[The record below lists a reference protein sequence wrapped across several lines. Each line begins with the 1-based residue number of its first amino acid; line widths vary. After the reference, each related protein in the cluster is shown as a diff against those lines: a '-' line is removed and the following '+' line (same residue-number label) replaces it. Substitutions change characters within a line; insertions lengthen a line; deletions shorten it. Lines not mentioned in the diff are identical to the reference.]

1 MTSTKTEEP
10 GTELEVVQ
18 DWTPFL
24 LGDETPEFADPE
36 QASRDIVMQILAAP
50 DMDAVLDMAG
60 TTPIGD
66 LINVPIRILDAR
78 AMRSAYEQGATMYLL
93 LTVAE
98 LETGDVRKVTCGAR
112 NVMAQLYRWDQLG
125 RPEFECV
132 CRPTDKP
139 TANGYYPLWL
149 KRVSS

>member
-1 MTSTKTEEP
+1 MGSTKTSEP

-24 LGDETPEFADPE
+24 LGDSTPEFIDPE
-36 QASRDIVMQILAAP
+36 QASRDIVMQILSAP

-66 LINVPIRILDAR
+66 ITGRPIRILNAR

-93 LTVAE
+93 LDVAD
-98 LETGDVRKVTCGAR
+98 LETGETLKVTCGAR
-112 NVMAQLYRWDQLG
+112 NVMAQLYRWEQLG
-125 RPEFECV
+125 RPTFDCV

-139 TANGYYPLWL
+139 TAQGYYPLWL